1 MKRQRAKVSVTIM
14 AVFLVAATSSSH
26 EMTDKYV
33 PVGHYPELRS
43 PHTRIGT
50 IAEMDAGGRSV
61 TLTDDGTTNT
71 YRITE
76 DTKIWLDRSL
86 LKLENL
92 DGSVANIEIGM
103 KAEIKARGPE
113 RPDEA
118 LWVKLQVSQ

>member
-1 MKRQRAKVSVTIM
+1 MKRQLARVSVTIIAM
-14 AVFLVAATSSSH
+14 FLVAATISSH

-43 PHTRIGT
+43 PYTSIGT
-50 IAEMDAGGRSV
+50 IANMDADSRVV
-61 TLTDDGTTNT
+61 TLTGDATTNT

-92 DGSVANIEIGM
+92 DGSATNIEIGM
-103 KAEIKARGPE
+103 KAEIKARGPD

-118 LWVKLQVSQ
+118 LWVKLQVPQ